1 MICRIEANVERRK
14 MRLKFFQ
21 DDVFVIAHKTIKN
34 KLFGLSLEELF
45 CSADKVVNHLLVNEI
60 TNEDFIDYEMDDL
73 KDECNDENL
82 YYLLISI
89 AFVKLCALRK
99 VNPIAGVVAKAL
111 VHRCQ
116 EYEDFTDL
124 LKTLA
129 REENKIIAEK
139 GRIDLL
145 NYELKSIVKE
155 TQDDSIINEFIN
167 STLECSVKVIE
178 DVMVAFE
185 NFNEEQNHKFDMQ
198 QKILTQGYKDKQAG
212 KEAKNIMIENADF
225 HDTSFGCMYDV
236 HGNDNVHTGY

>member
-1 MICRIEANVERRK
+1 MICRIETNAERRK

-21 DDVFVIAHKTIKN
+21 DDVFVIAHKAIKN
-34 KLFGLSLEELF
+34 KLSGLSLEELF
-45 CSADKVVNHLLVNEI
+45 CSADKLANHLLVNEI

-99 VNPIAGVVAKAL
+99 VNPLAGIVAKAL

-116 EYEDFTDL
+116 EYEEFTDFL
-124 LKTLA
+124 SMLA
-129 REENKIIAEK
+129 KEENKIIAEK

-145 NYELKSIVKE
+145 NYELKSIDKE
-155 TQDDSIINEFIN
+155 KPDDSKINEFVN

-178 DVMVAFE
+178 SVIVAFE

-198 QKILTQGYKDKQAG
+198 QKVLTKGYKDKQEG
-212 KEAKNIMIENADF
+212 KEARKIIIEKADF

-236 HGNDNVHTGY
+236 HGNENVHAG